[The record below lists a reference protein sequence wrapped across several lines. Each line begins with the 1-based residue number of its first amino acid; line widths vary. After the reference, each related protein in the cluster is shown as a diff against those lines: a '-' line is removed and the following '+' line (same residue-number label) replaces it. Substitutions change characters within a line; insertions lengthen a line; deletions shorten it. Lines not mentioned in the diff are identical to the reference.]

1 MFGFAWNINLWH
13 VKFIELI
20 LSKNKYNINVIGGFV
35 FYFYYGDHVKNQKNS
50 SFFYIFR
57 RCLMEIYKKKSLKG

>member
-13 VKFIELI
+13 VKFIQLM
-20 LSKNKYNINVIGGFV
+20 LSKNKYNINCHWWFFV

-50 SFFYIFR
+50 SFFTF
-57 RCLMEIYKKKSLKG
+57 LGDA